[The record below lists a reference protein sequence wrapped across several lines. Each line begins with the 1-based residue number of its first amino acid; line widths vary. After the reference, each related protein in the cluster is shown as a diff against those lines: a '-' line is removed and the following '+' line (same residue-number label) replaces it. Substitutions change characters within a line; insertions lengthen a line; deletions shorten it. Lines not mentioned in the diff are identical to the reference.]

1 VKRLVIILLVILN
14 FSLSAQPL
22 QQFRATWLTNVD
34 SYVLTTDASIVEAIN
49 YLSSIGVNVI
59 FPVVYN
65 KGYTLYPSAIMDS
78 LFGVPVIPETG
89 FQNRDF
95 LERLVIEAHKVG
107 IEVIPWFEF
116 GFSSSYSLNGG
127 HIVAKFPGWA
137 LKNNQGNLVVKN
149 GFDWLSGVNPEV
161 QNYMLS
167 LVTEVI
173 DKYDLDGVQGD
184 DRLPAMPFEG
194 GYDSATVTI
203 YKSEH
208 GGAAPPNNPF
218 DTNWKRWR
226 ADKLN
231 QFFLRM
237 RDSVKSRGDYLILSS
252 SPTPYPWGY
261 DEYLQDSRYWAQN
274 NVVDNIIPQLYRY
287 DFSSYQ
293 STLSQSLSQI
303 RSVNPSIYFA
313 GILIK
318 SGSYVIDPT
327 LITQMINLN
336 RTNNVN
342 GECTFFYEGLRANSN
357 QIGNL
362 LGANFYNQP
371 ALVPYRNGNIWRPK
385 ATIKNETETGVALT
399 GTWTSYP
406 QSGYQGG
413 ILRTNITSSYQSIEY
428 NVDVPFSAY
437 FDVYGYLVP
446 NTPWT
451 QNARYVVYSDTD
463 SSETIVNQ
471 ANLSK
476 KGWQKVGTVYLSE
489 GNRKVLKID
498 NTYLESGKYLTADA
512 VMIMINR
519 KLSPDV
525 VITDVEE
532 EKENIVNQPKEFIL
546 EQNYPNPF
554 NPSTKIR
561 FVIPIPINRERNL
574 KDFSSQAPRN
584 DNTFVTLKVFD
595 VLGKE
600 VVTLVNEEKAAGSYE
615 VEFSAGSFGN
625 ASNLS
630 SGIYFYKLTVGSFSQ
645 TKKMILLR

>member
-1 VKRLVIILLVILN
+1 MKKIVFVLLIILN
-14 FSLSAQPL
+14 LSVNAQPL
-22 QQFRATWLTNVD
+22 LQFRATWLTNVD
-34 SYVLTTDASIVEAIN
+34 SYVLATDNSIVEAVN

-65 KGYTLYPSAIMDS
+65 KGYTIYPSEIMDS
-78 LFGVPVIPETG
+78 LFNSPTIPDAS

-95 LERLVIEAHKVG
+95 LERLVIEAHRVG

-127 HIVAKFPGWA
+127 HIVAKYPSWA
-137 LKNNQGNLVVKN
+137 TKNFQGNLVVKN
-149 GFDWLSGVNPEV
+149 GFDWLSGINPEV

-167 LVTEVI
+167 LVTEVL
-173 DKYDLDGVQGD
+173 DKYDVDGVQGD
-184 DRLPAMPFEG
+184 DRLPAMPVEG
-194 GYDSATVTI
+194 GYDSVTVSI
-203 YKSEH
+203 YQSEH
-208 GGAAPPNNPF
+208 SGANPPNNAG

-231 QFFLRM
+231 EFLWRM
-237 RDSVKSRGDYLILSS
+237 RDSVKIRGNHLILSS

-261 DEYLQDSRYWAQN
+261 DEYLQDSKYWAQN

-287 DFSSYQ
+287 DFSGYQ
-293 STLSQSLSQI
+293 SVLSQSLQQI
-303 RSVNPSIYFA
+303 RSVNPNIYFA
-313 GILIK
+313 GVLIK
-318 SGSYVIDPT
+318 AGSWVTTPT
-327 LITQMINLN
+327 LISQIINHN

-362 LGANFYNQP
+362 IGTDFYSQP

-385 ATIKNETETGVALT
+385 AEIKNETENGVTLT
-399 GTWTSYP
+399 GTWTNYP
-406 QSGYQGG
+406 QSGYDGG
-413 ILRTNITSSYQSIEY
+413 IIRTNVTTSYQSVEY
-428 NVDVPFSAY
+428 NVDVPYSAY
-437 FDVYGYLVP
+437 FDVYGYLAP

-451 QNARYVVYSDTD
+451 QNARYVVFSETD
-463 SSETIVNQ
+463 STEVIVNQ
-471 ANLSK
+471 ANLNK

-489 GNRKVLKID
+489 GNKKVIKID

-519 KLSPDV
+519 KLSPEV
-525 VITDVEE
+525 VITDVEDKNLTE
-532 EKENIVNQPKEFIL
+532 LIHPTEFLL

-554 NPSTKIR
+554 NPTTKIR
-561 FVIPIPINRERNL
+561 FVIPNEVRNL
-574 KDFSSQAPRN
+574 KDFSSQTPRN
-584 DNTFVTLKVFD
+584 DNTLVTLKVYD

-600 VVTLVNEEKAAGSYE
+600 IVTLVNEEKTAGSYE
-615 VEFSAGSFGN
+615 VDFD
-625 ASNLS
+625 ASKLS
-630 SGIYFYKLTVGSFSQ
+630 SGVYFYKLTSENFSQ

>member
-1 VKRLVIILLVILN
+1 VKRLLVTFLFVFN
-14 FSLSAQPL
+14 FCLVAQPL

-34 SYVLTTDASIVEAIN
+34 SYVLATDNSIVEAVN
-49 YLSSIGVNVI
+49 YLSSISVNVI

-65 KGYTLYPSAIMDS
+65 KGYTIYPSDIMDS
-78 LFGVPVIPETG
+78 LFNAPTIPEAS

-95 LERLVIEAHKVG
+95 LDRLVIEAHRVG

-127 HIVAKFPGWA
+127 HIVAKYPSWA
-137 LKNNQGNLVVKN
+137 TKNFQGNLVVKN
-149 GFDWLSGVNPEV
+149 GFDWLSGINPEV
-161 QNYMLS
+161 QNYMIS

-173 DKYDLDGVQGD
+173 DKYDVDGVQGD
-184 DRLPAMPFEG
+184 DRLPAMPVEG
-194 GYDSATVTI
+194 GYDSVTVSI
-203 YKSEH
+203 YQSEH
-208 GGAAPPNNPF
+208 SGTNPPNNAGDP
-218 DTNWKRWR
+218 NWKRWR

-231 QFFLRM
+231 EFLWRM
-237 RDSVKSRGDYLILSS
+237 RDSVKVRGQHIILSS

-287 DFSSYQ
+287 DFSGYQ
-293 STLSQSLSQI
+293 SVLSQSLQQI

-313 GILIK
+313 GVLIK
-318 SGSYVIDPT
+318 AGSWVTTPT
-327 LITQMINLN
+327 LISQIINHN
-336 RTNNVN
+336 RANNVN

-362 LGANFYNQP
+362 IGTDFYNQP
-371 ALVPYRNGNIWRPK
+371 ALVPFRNGKIWRPK
-385 ATIKNETETGVALT
+385 AEIKNENENGVSLI
-399 GTWTSYP
+399 GTWVNYSQP
-406 QSGYQGG
+406 GFNDG
-413 ILRTNITSSYQSIEY
+413 IIRTNITSSYQSVEY
-428 NVDVPFSAY
+428 NLDVPFSAY
-437 FDVYGYLVP
+437 FDVYGYMVP

-451 QNARYVVYSDTD
+451 QNARYVAYSDTD
-463 SSETIVNQ
+463 SSEVIVNQ
-471 ANLSK
+471 SNLNK

-525 VITDVEE
+525 VVTDVEE
-532 EKENIVNQPKEFIL
+532 ENLTELIQPTEFML

-554 NPSTKIR
+554 NPVTKIKYT
-561 FVIPIPINRERNL
+561 IPQNPPESPFTKGGSGDSRGGL
-574 KDFSSQAPRN
+574 
-584 DNTFVTLKVFD
+584 VTLKVYD

-600 VVTLVNEEKAAGSYE
+600 VATLVNEEKSSGNYE
-615 VEFSAGSFGN
+615 VEFN

-630 SGIYFYKLTVGSFSQ
+630 SGVYFYKLISGNFSQ
-645 TKKMILLR
+645 TKKMLLLR

>member
-1 VKRLVIILLVILN
+1 MKRFIFLLLILIAVKT
-14 FSLSAQPL
+14 SAQPL

-34 SYVLTTDASIVEAIN
+34 SYVLATDNSIVEAVN
-49 YLSSIGVNVI
+49 YLSSTGINVI

-65 KGYTLYPSAIMDS
+65 KGYTLYPSAVMDS
-78 LFGVPVIPETG
+78 LFNAPTIPDAS

-95 LERLVIEAHKVG
+95 LDRLTIEAHRVG

-116 GFSSSYSLNGG
+116 GFSSSYSSNGG
-127 HIVAKFPGWA
+127 HIVAKFQSWA
-137 LKNNQGNLVVKN
+137 LKNNQNNLVVKN
-149 GFDWLSGVNPEV
+149 GFDWLSGINPEV

-173 DKYDLDGVQGD
+173 DKYDIDGVQGD
-184 DRLPAMPFEG
+184 DRLPAMPVEG
-194 GYDSATVTI
+194 GYDSVTVAI

-208 GGAAPPNNPF
+208 GGAAPPTNVG

-231 QFFLRM
+231 QFFIRM
-237 RDSVKSRGDYLILSS
+237 RDSVKSRSPHLIVAS

-274 NVVDNIIPQLYRY
+274 NVVDNIVPQLYRY
-287 DFSSYQ
+287 DFSGYQ
-293 STLSQSLSQI
+293 SVLSQSLSQI

-313 GILIK
+313 GVLIK
-318 SGSYVIDPT
+318 AGSYVIAPA
-327 LITQMINLN
+327 LMTQIINLN

-362 LGANFYNQP
+362 LGTDFYNQP
-371 ALVPYRNGNIWRPK
+371 ALVPYRDGKIWRPK
-385 ATIKNETETGVALT
+385 AEIKNETESGVSIT

-406 QSGYQGG
+406 QSGYEGG
-413 ILRTNITSSYQSIEY
+413 ILRTNVTSIYQSVEY
-428 NVDVPFSAY
+428 NLDVPFSAY
-437 FDVYGYLVP
+437 FDVYGYMVP

-463 SSETIVNQ
+463 STEVIVNQ
-471 ANLSK
+471 SNLNK

-489 GNRKVLKID
+489 GNKRVLKID

-525 VITDVEE
+525 VITDIED
-532 EKENIVNQPKEFIL
+532 EKENNFTQPTEFVL

-554 NPSTKIR
+554 NPVTKIK
-561 FVIPIPINRERNL
+561 FTIPN
-574 KDFSSQAPRN
+574 
-584 DNTFVTLKVFD
+584 VTLSGVEGYRVQLKVFD

-600 VVTLVNEEKAAGSYE
+600 VATLISEEKPAGNYE
-615 VEFSAGSFGN
+615 VDFN
-625 ASNLS
+625 ASSLS
-630 SGIYFYKLTVGSFSQ
+630 SGVYFYQLRSGNFIQ
-645 TKKMILLR
+645 TNKMILLR

>member
-1 VKRLVIILLVILN
+1 MKRFIITLAILFN
-14 FSLSAQPL
+14 ISLFAQPV

-34 SYVLTTDASIVEAIN
+34 SYVLTTDNSIVEAVN
-49 YLSSIGVNVI
+49 YLSSIGINVV

-65 KGYTLYPSAIMDS
+65 KGYTVYPSEIMDS
-78 LFGVPVIPETG
+78 LFGTPVIPEIG

-95 LERLVIEAHKVG
+95 LDRLVIEAHRVG

-149 GFDWLSGVNPEV
+149 GFDWLSGINPEV
-161 QNYMLS
+161 QDYMLS
-167 LVTEVI
+167 LITEVI
-173 DKYDLDGVQGD
+173 DKYDVDGVQGD
-184 DRLPAMPFEG
+184 DRLPAMPYEG
-194 GYDSATVTI
+194 GYDSVTVAI

-208 GGAAPPNNPF
+208 GGVAPPNNPF

-231 QFFLRM
+231 QFFIRM

-287 DFSSYQ
+287 DFSGYQ
-293 STLSQSLSQI
+293 SVLSQSLSQI

-318 SGSYVIDPT
+318 AGSYVIDPT
-327 LITQMINLN
+327 LITQVINLN

-342 GECTFFYEGLRANSN
+342 GECTFFYEGLRANNN

-362 LGANFYNQP
+362 LGTDFYNQP
-371 ALVPYRNGNIWRPK
+371 AIVPYRDGKIWRPK
-385 ATIKNETETGVALT
+385 AEIKNETENGVALT
-399 GTWTSYP
+399 GTWTNYP
-406 QSGYQGG
+406 QSGFEGG
-413 ILRTNITSSYQSIEY
+413 IIRTNLTTSYQSVEY
-428 NVDVPFSAY
+428 NVDLPFSAY

-463 SSETIVNQ
+463 STEVIVNQ
-471 ANLSK
+471 SNLNK
-476 KGWQKVGTVYLSE
+476 KGWQKIGTVYLSE
-489 GNRKVLKID
+489 GNKKVLKID

-519 KLSPDV
+519 KLSPNV
-525 VITDVEE
+525 VVTDVED
-532 EKENIVNQPKEFIL
+532 EKISIANQPTEFIL

-554 NPSTKIR
+554 NPVTKIKYT
-561 FVIPIPINRERNL
+561 ISTSPQSPP
-574 KDFSSQAPRN
+574 SQGGEAKQGW
-584 DNTFVTLKVFD
+584 FVTLKVYD

-600 VVTLVNEEKAAGSYE
+600 VATLVNEEKPAGSYE
-615 VEFSAGSFGN
+615 LDFDG
-625 ASNLS
+625 SNLS
-630 SGIYFYKLTVGSFSQ
+630 SGVYFYQLRSGDFVQ
-645 TKKMILLR
+645 TNKMVLLR